1 MAEEERKEDVD
12 TVRFEAA
19 FAELQEVV
27 RQLESGQ
34 LTLDESLR
42 LFEQGVKLTR
52 ICSQRLDE
60 AERQIEKLLEG
71 SREPLTWQEEGA

>member
-1 MAEEERKEDVD
+1 MTERAHGADEPL
-12 TVRFEAA
+12 RFEQA
-19 FAELQEVV
+19 FDELQELV

-42 LFEQGVKLTR
+42 LFEKGVHLAR
-52 ICSQRLDE
+52 LCSTRLDE

-71 SREPLTWQEEGA
+71 TREPLAVQEEGA

>member
-1 MAEEERKEDVD
+1 MGQDREAAEAK
-12 TVRFEAA
+12 RFEQA

-27 RQLESGQ
+27 QQLESGQ

-42 LFEQGVKLTR
+42 LFEKGVQLARLCAT
-52 ICSQRLDE
+52 RLDE

-71 SREPLTWQEEGA
+71 TREPLVWQEEGA

>member
-1 MAEEERKEDVD
+1 MDDQQATQHDENM
-12 TVRFEAA
+12 RFEEA
-19 FAELQEVV
+19 FAALQELV

-52 ICSQRLDE
+52 LCSTRLDE
-60 AERQIEKLLEG
+60 AERQIEKLLDG
-71 SREPLTWQEEGA
+71 SREPMQWQEEGA

>member
-1 MAEEERKEDVD
+1 MSEKE
-12 TVRFEAA
+12 TENLRFEEA
-19 FAELQEVV
+19 FSQLQDLV

-34 LTLDESLR
+34 LSLDESLR

-52 ICSQRLDE
+52 LCSTRLDE

-71 SREPLTWQEEGA
+71 SREPLAWQEEGA